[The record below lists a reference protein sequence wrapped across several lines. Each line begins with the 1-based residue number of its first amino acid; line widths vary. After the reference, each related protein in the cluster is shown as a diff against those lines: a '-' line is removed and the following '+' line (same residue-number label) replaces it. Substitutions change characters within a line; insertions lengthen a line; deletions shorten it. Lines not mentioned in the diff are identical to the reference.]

1 MTGSTSGG
9 FSFGCSSN
17 LCFHKVL
24 ANSLGIFD
32 GLILQILTHCHQKNR
47 REWLDSECPKN
58 AKIVQYQSW
67 ESQKKQKN

>member
-17 LCFHKVL
+17 DKCFHKVL

-32 GLILQILTHCHQKNR
+32 GLILQILTHCHV
-47 REWLDSECPKN
+47 
-58 AKIVQYQSW
+58 KIVQYQSW
-67 ESQKKQKN
+67 ESQKKTEELRRIQCLTTVE